1 MRRSFIRW
9 RKESGNIV
17 IDCIYDDAKSF
28 SEGLASVEK
37 DDQYGYMN
45 KEGKL
50 VIDYKYYY
58 ASDFSNSLALVYKDK
73 ENFEFINNNGKTI
86 LAGKILK

>member
-1 MRRSFIRW
+1 
-9 RKESGNIV
+9 
-17 IDCIYDDAKSF
+17 
-28 SEGLASVEK
+28 
-37 DDQYGYMN
+37 MN

-58 ASDFSNSLALVYKDK
+58 ASDFSNGLALVYKDK

-86 LAGKILK
+86 LVKLEDFMMILL

>member
-1 MRRSFIRW
+1 
-9 RKESGNIV
+9 
-17 IDCIYDDAKSF
+17 
-28 SEGLASVEK
+28 
-37 DDQYGYMN
+37 MN

-58 ASDFSNSLALVYKDK
+58 ASDFSNGLALVYKDK

-86 LAGKILK
+86 LVKLIFDRDKIILSLFFACQALAFQIKSEAYF